1 MSNSATSGSLSSGQ
15 ESSPPTSPDCKPDVD
30 GLADTDAVKP
40 LTAKKLA
47 ALSKG
52 HSCDCT
58 FLVGPSSEEA
68 QVRIILISFSA
79 PSNPKYCV
87 FFKYIIL

>member
-1 MSNSATSGSLSSGQ
+1 LSSGQ
-15 ESSPPTSPDCKPDVD
+15 ESSPDCKPDVD

-68 QVRIILISFSA
+68 QVRKYREHYYFNFIFSA
-79 PSNPKYCV
+79 FQP
-87 FFKYIIL
+87 